1 MRRRPPRSTRTDTL
15 FPYTTLF
22 RSAEHGLPTRNIYDY
37 ANFDSIADNPD
48 IDIVYICLPNSMH
61 AEYTI
66 RAAKAG
72 KHVMCEKPMA
82 ISSAECEAMIAAC
95 KAADR
100 KLMIGY
106 RCHFEATNLEAMR
119 RAHAGEIG
127 TLRYF
132 RSEHGFVQGDRSEE
146 HTYELQSLMRI

>member
-1 MRRRPPRSTRTDTL
+1 MCISKFSYLFLMIRRPPRSTRTDTL

-22 RSAEHGLPTRNIYDY
+22 RS
-37 ANFDSIADNPD
+37 
-48 IDIVYICLPNSMH
+48 
-61 AEYTI
+61 
-66 RAAKAG
+66 
-72 KHVMCEKPMA
+72 PMA

-132 RSEHGFVQGDRSEE
+132 RSEHGFVQGDPDRKSDV
-146 HTYELQSLMRI
+146 

>member
-1 MRRRPPRSTRTDTL
+1 
-15 FPYTTLF
+15 
-22 RSAEHGLPTRNIYDY
+22 
-37 ANFDSIADNPD
+37 
-48 IDIVYICLPNSMH
+48 MH

-119 RAHAGEIG
+119 RAPAGEIG

-132 RSEHGFVQGDRSEE
+132 RAEPGFVQGDPATWRPQKALAGGGPR
-146 HTYELQSLMRI
+146 TNGNTTGR

>member
-1 MRRRPPRSTRTDTL
+1 
-15 FPYTTLF
+15 
-22 RSAEHGLPTRNIYDY
+22 
-37 ANFDSIADNPD
+37 
-48 IDIVYICLPNSMH
+48 MH

-132 RSEHGFVQGDRSEE
+132 RRSEE
-146 HTYELQSLMRI
+146 HTSELQSLMRISYAVFCLKKKNKDNKINKNQQTAQR

>member
-61 AEYTI
+61 AEYTT

-72 KHVMCEKPMA
+72 KHVMCEKPIA
-82 ISSAECEAMIAAC
+82 ISSAECEAMIAAG
-95 KAADR
+95 KGADR
-100 KLMIGY
+100 KLRRGL
-106 RCHFEATNLEAMR
+106 RCQLEATHPQAVSRAAAEMR
-119 RAHAGEIG
+119 QEWSWTREG
-127 TLRYF
+127 R
-132 RSEHGFVQGDRSEE
+132 
-146 HTYELQSLMRI
+146 